1 MKIRVEKTKNY
12 TVMSNYH
19 FKEKDMSLKAMG
31 LLSLLL
37 NLPDT
42 WEYTIEGLSHITK
55 DGVDSIRSA
64 LKELERFGYLE
75 RERVRNSDGTLSG
88 TEYIIHEYPIDTSDK
103 NMEKPNVVEP
113 EKTECENT
121 ELTSENPNVEKPI
134 LENPTLENPIQ
145 ENPMQ
150 ENPRQLNTNILNTNK
165 LNINILNHNARRYY
179 ADDGLEKSFRAFIDM
194 RKRIKKPLNDNSMRM
209 IRKKLFEFT
218 KKDDTTIDVDKA
230 IAILDY
236 STLHNYPGIY
246 EHDEIKKHNGSSSLG
261 REYSKSQMDELEKK
275 LLSN

>member
-31 LLSLLL
+31 LLSLIL

-75 RERVRNSDGTLSG
+75 RERVRNSNGTLSG
-88 TEYIIHEYPIDTSDK
+88 SEYIIHEYPIDTSDK

-121 ELTSENPNVEKPI
+121 ELTSEKPNVEKPI
-134 LENPTLENPIQ
+134 LENPTLENPTL

-150 ENPRQLNTNILNTNK
+150 ENPRQLNTNILN
-165 LNINILNHNARRYY
+165 LN
-179 ADDGLEKSFRAFIDM
+179 
-194 RKRIKKPLNDNSMRM
+194 
-209 IRKKLFEFT
+209 
-218 KKDDTTIDVDKA
+218 
-230 IAILDY
+230 Y
-236 STLHNYPGIY
+236 S
-246 EHDEIKKHNGSSSLG
+246 
-261 REYSKSQMDELEKK
+261 
-275 LLSN
+275 